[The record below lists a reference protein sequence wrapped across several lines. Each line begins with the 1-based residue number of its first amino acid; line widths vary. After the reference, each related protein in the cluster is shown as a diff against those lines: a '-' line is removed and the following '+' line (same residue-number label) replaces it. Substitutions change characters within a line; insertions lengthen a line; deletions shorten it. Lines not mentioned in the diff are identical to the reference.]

1 MSRLLQFVSENL
13 TGRRRSRPRPETMSA
28 APMNDSDPL
37 FSYLRVL
44 EEARKRRGRLS
55 SRS

>member
-28 APMNDSDPL
+28 APMNDPDPL
-37 FSYLRVL
+37 IGYVRVL

-55 SRS
+55 TRF

>member
-1 MSRLLQFVSENL
+1 MSRLFQFVSEIA
-13 TGRRRSRPRPETMSA
+13 GRRRSRPRPETMSA

-44 EEARKRRGRLS
+44 EEARKRRGRLFT
-55 SRS
+55 RF